1 MPNHFI
7 LLFFDT
13 KTRIISLLR
22 VEKRH
27 PKLPFYENCFWSFIR
42 HVWFRQGLTGIGC
55 MMLSCKNQLPSPTPS
70 PPLERNDQDGLHGE
84 KLYNQSFPS
93 PSPLRR
99 NRELLMIHG
108 TSGNRKMADQNEMF
122 LSLVY
127 ICVWMKKNNNNNKRT
142 NKSNCICYLCRM
154 ELLWGECHLQ
164 WDWNRRTIWSHDDKK
179 CYQGKTQKKLTIL
192 KTSSKNV
199 LEKRTHNP
207 FNAQVNI
214 YFMKTKLPEKRF
226 LKFSFRNKD
235 SNFVKH
241 SYDYRPS
248 WTLLGPIT
256 IINYF
261 HFEIT
266 GDPYNQSGSQQCNL
280 FTNPTFFIFAHE
292 FKKLAEKP
300 TSN

>member
-1 MPNHFI
+1 M
-7 LLFFDT
+7 
-13 KTRIISLLR
+13 
-22 VEKRH
+22 
-27 PKLPFYENCFWSFIR
+27 LP
-42 HVWFRQGLTGIGC
+42 
-55 MMLSCKNQLPSPTPS
+55 
-70 PPLERNDQDGLHGE
+70 GE
-84 KLYNQSFPS
+84 
-93 PSPLRR
+93 
-99 NRELLMIHG
+99 
-108 TSGNRKMADQNEMF
+108 
-122 LSLVY
+122 
-127 ICVWMKKNNNNNKRT
+127 
-142 NKSNCICYLCRM
+142 
-154 ELLWGECHLQ
+154 
-164 WDWNRRTIWSHDDKK
+164 
-179 CYQGKTQKKLTIL
+179 TQKKLTIL

-199 LEKRTHNP
+199 LEKRTHNL

-235 SNFVKH
+235 SNFVNH